1 MADSSCDKHHGGWVA
16 VDGGCYAG
24 GAQVADAYEPL

>member
-1 MADSSCDKHHGGWVA
+1 MADSSCGKHLGGWVA

-24 GAQVADAYEPL
+24 GAQVTDACEPL